1 MENQH
6 YVPKSYLK
14 QFIATES
21 DEVFAIQFFKA
32 GNKWSRPKKYHINSI
47 CFSGDFY
54 NLDSRIADY
63 HSVNKDTIERDAFW
77 YEKHFI
83 ADIVEHA
90 KKQQLLETAIPDLAF
105 FLLSM
110 KSRNPRFRNGYTQE
124 KIDKNLKKSI
134 EELNSELEQINNPQ
148 LTKVAKSVIDELSSN
163 PPKPN
168 ELHNGSILRA
178 HSDNNVVFRSVL
190 NRVINYNIVIYRP
203 KKTED
208 IFITTDSPGYSVDKD
223 RAFFDTK
230 YIDDLYHFIPISSRL
245 AICFHNPEFYKS
257 AERITYQ
264 ELNSEEMFQLNY
276 GSAVNRTK
284 NIYCNNETTLNDFIN
299 RVFPKK

>member
-14 QFIATES
+14 HFLASES
-21 DEVFAIQFFKA
+21 DEIFAIQFFKA

-54 NLDSRIADY
+54 NLDLRIADY
-63 HSVNKDTIERDAFW
+63 HSVNTDIIERDAFW
-77 YEKHFI
+77 YEKYFI
-83 ADIVEHA
+83 ADIVEQA
-90 KKQQLLETAIPDLAF
+90 EKEQLNVEAIPDLAF

-134 EELNSELEQINNPQ
+134 EELNSELEQIGNPE
-148 LTKVAKSVIDELSSN
+148 LIKVAKSVIDELSSK
-163 PPKPN
+163 PPKSK

-178 HSDNNVVFRSVL
+178 HSNNNAVFKSVL
-190 NRVINYNIVIYRP
+190 NRVVNYNIVIYRP
-203 KKTED
+203 KKPED
-208 IFITTDSPGYSVDKD
+208 TFITTDSPGYSVDKD
-223 RAFFDTK
+223 KAFFDTK
-230 YIDDLYHFIPISSRL
+230 YIDDLYHFIPISSQL
-245 AICFHNPEFYKS
+245 AICFHNPDFYKPT
-257 AERITYQ
+257 ERITYQ
-264 ELNSEEMFQLNY
+264 ELNSEEIFQLNY

-284 NIYCNNETTLNDFIN
+284 NIYSSNEATLNDFVK
-299 RVFPKK
+299 RVFSKK